1 MLYLNHLFS
10 TMTFEVDNT
19 EEFIDIALNC
29 IFPSTEEID
38 PSILKEITH
47 FLEENENRIEP
58 EDAEIVR
65 GEIRKALIHFKNRP
79 YLYNTRKKMEKL
91 LKVNNNWKRFLIS
104 PKTLTSELIDAGLNN
119 EEINL
124 LRMSLK
130 TAEKSYSMM
139 KSIPCPQQPS

>member
-1 MLYLNHLFS
+1 
-10 TMTFEVDNT
+10 MTFEVDNT

-79 YLYNTRKKMEKL
+79 YLYSTRKKMEKL

-119 EEINL
+119 EEIKL